1 MPTVNIFFKEENDIH
16 KLDAIAP
23 QLREY
28 LADKLSC
35 SSKKLTPSEISIR
48 FIKTDGGEMI
58 AGIELEITAHAFPER
73 VEKQDKICLEIA
85 GYIKEKIPAIKELQV
100 WLKLYELGH
109 SWQP

>member
-1 MPTVNIFFKEENDIH
+1 MPTVNIFFEENNDIR

-35 SSKKLTPSEISIR
+35 NLKKLTPPEISIR

-58 AGIELEITAHAFPER
+58 ASIELEITAHAFPER
-73 VEKQDKICLEIA
+73 VERQDKICLEVVD
-85 GYIKEKIPAIKELQV
+85 YIKKQIPTIKELQV
-100 WLKLYELGH
+100 WLKLCELGH
-109 SWQP
+109 SWKS

>member
-1 MPTVNIFFKEENDIH
+1 MPTVNIFFEENSDIR
-16 KLDAIAP
+16 KLNAITP
-23 QLREY
+23 QFRKY
-28 LADKLSC
+28 LADKLSG

-48 FIKTDGGEMI
+48 FIKTNGGKMI

-85 GYIKEKIPAIKELQV
+85 SYIREKIPTVKELQV
-100 WLKLYELGH
+100 WLKLCELGH